1 MLCQITLAHLRGVV
15 DVVIEHEI
23 GSGLLAQT
31 DASQCSMARKIGKI
45 EVLGV
50 VTSTPGFEILNRK

>member
-31 DASQCSMARKIGKI
+31 DASQCSMARKI